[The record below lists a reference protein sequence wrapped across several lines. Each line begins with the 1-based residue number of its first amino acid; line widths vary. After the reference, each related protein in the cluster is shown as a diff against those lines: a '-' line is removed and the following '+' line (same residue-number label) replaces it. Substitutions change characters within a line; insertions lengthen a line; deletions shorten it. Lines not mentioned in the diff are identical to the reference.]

1 MLVDSAGFAPA
12 AFSYFDEA
20 FGKGFLRTKRAAAA
34 LRALLI
40 NKLSLL
46 FMLFICLLYNNY
58 CAYMSKDNTRAYSR
72 IFERVIGEIRPG
84 PDEAGATV
92 QSINMLMARLKKI
105 VPPDVELRVA
115 GSVARG
121 TNLKGNADIDI
132 FMLFNPSYSRED
144 VTRKGLLY
152 GKRIVDKS
160 AGESFEVKYAEHAYT
175 RLYMKNIGLKAD
187 LVPAYKISNAEELAT
202 SVDRTPL
209 HTEFINSRMS
219 SRQKDHVRL
228 LKFLLRNHG
237 IYGAEVKV
245 GGFSG
250 YLCELLILQ
259 FGDFPAV
266 LKAFSEAKLPLV
278 LEPGSGKISN
288 DQSVSKK
295 FNSRFVVI
303 DPVDPDRN
311 VAAGVSEESLA
322 RLVLIAR
329 QFIENPD
336 VKLIYGT
343 GFDAEKVRG
352 YMADF
357 LNRTGTE
364 LYLIAAKVPDKS
376 EDVIWPQLRKVSVMI
391 TEYLRRFGVEVW
403 IATSWKQGKTGLIM
417 FVVQKKSVK
426 ARILKGPDIFMGKA
440 CGQFIKKHRKAEGFI
455 IRDTVLY
462 AIEKN
467 KPGDHLSIFREVA
480 SGRPVNRHK
489 EISLKGSRLYVNSVP
504 KQYAENAYI
513 ELEKE
518 ISI

>member
-1 MLVDSAGFAPA
+1 
-12 AFSYFDEA
+12 
-20 FGKGFLRTKRAAAA
+20 
-34 LRALLI
+34 
-40 NKLSLL
+40 
-46 FMLFICLLYNNY
+46 
-58 CAYMSKDNTRAYSR
+58 MSKDKTGAYSR
-72 IFERVIGEIRPG
+72 ILERVISEIKPG
-84 PDEAGATV
+84 PDEANATV

-105 VPPDVELRVA
+105 VPPDVELKVA

-152 GKRIVDKS
+152 GRKIADRR

-175 RLYMKNIGLKAD
+175 RLYMKNIGLKVD
-187 LVPAYKISNAEELAT
+187 LVPAYRISDAEELAT

-250 YLCELLILQ
+250 YLCELLVLQ

-266 LKAFSEAKLPLV
+266 LKALSEAKLPLV
-278 LEPGSGKISN
+278 LEPKNGNITS
-288 DQSVSKK
+288 DQPVSKK

-303 DPVDPDRN
+303 DPVDPGRN

-329 QFIENPD
+329 QFIEKPD
-336 VKLIYGT
+336 VRLIYGT

-352 YMADF
+352 HIADF
-357 LNRTGTE
+357 LKRTGTE
-364 LYLIAAKVPDKS
+364 LYLIAAGVPDKS
-376 EDVIWPQLRKVSVMI
+376 EDIIWPQLRKVSVMVA
-391 TEYLRRFGVEVW
+391 EYLRRFGVEVW
-403 IATSWKQGKTGLIM
+403 IVTSWKQEKTGLIM
-417 FVVQKKSVK
+417 FIVQKKSVK
-426 ARILKGPDIFMGKA
+426 ARMLKGPDIFMGRA
-440 CGQFIKKHRKAEGFI
+440 CGQFIKKHGNAEGFMV
-455 IRDTVLY
+455 RDTVLY
-462 AIEKN
+462 AIERN
-467 KPGDHLSIFREVA
+467 TPGDHLSIFREVA
-480 SGRPVNRHK
+480 SGRPVGRHK
-489 EISLKGSRLYVNSVP
+489 EISLKGSRLYANSVP
-504 KQYAENAYI
+504 RQYAENAYI
-513 ELEKE
+513 ELEKK
-518 ISI
+518 ICI